1 MEEYYNRE
9 LKRLETPK
17 QGAVNPNPTSK
28 KTFMGIGHG
37 QSLKL
42 HLKKATPGEGWTHAE
57 LKDLGLDVSKKYELS
72 RKEDPSLEEPC

>member
-9 LKRLETPK
+9 LKRLETLK

-28 KTFMGIGHG
+28 TIMGIGHG

-57 LKDLGLDVSKKYELS
+57 PKDLGPDVSKKYELP
-72 RKEDPSLEEPC
+72 RKEDPLPEEPR